1 MWKVAGAPVGGGG
14 GRGGIRAPL
23 HGHVTHL
30 GVTTQAPP
38 PPTCLPNVAAGVSWN
53 RTADGWVERPET
65 RGGIST
71 GGKHGLRGQSQSRR
85 PLIHGRLL

>member
-1 MWKVAGAPVGGGG
+1 MHGLQGVQNSAGVARWGRGTVWKVAGAPVGGGG

-38 PPTCLPNVAAGVSWN
+38 PPHLP
-53 RTADGWVERPET
+53 PQ
-65 RGGIST
+65 RGSRSELEPHCRRM
-71 GGKHGLRGQSQSRR
+71 GGTPGDAWRHFHRR
-85 PLIHGRLL
+85 